1 MMLTQQDT
9 LIFERTVQASPRE
22 VFRAFTN
29 RQALCGWFCDA
40 AVVDAREGGHLFVS
54 WKNGYYA
61 AGTFSEVTPGESLVF
76 SWAGNSGP
84 ETSQVRVLLR
94 LDEESGG
101 TTVSVT
107 LSGLGESGALSD
119 AARAWENG
127 LENLQSVMESGVD
140 LRFARRP
147 MLGVSGHDIL
157 NPGLVERLGLPVTEG
172 VWLGGV
178 VEGSAAQR
186 AGLQRDDVLVGI
198 GEYAITGFQSMA
210 DAIGAH
216 KAGDRAQVTFYRGGE
231 KRTATVQFTSRPP
244 IPTPLPPADLLPGM
258 RERQATLNA
267 ELAAC
272 IEGATEQEAEY
283 RPSAD
288 SWNAKE
294 ILAHLICVERDTHTW
309 MALTIEDAPQP
320 EDNNPWHTNGIER
333 VRAVTAVYATLH
345 ALAEEFRRN
354 QAETAELTA
363 AFPQEIAST
372 RKQVY
377 VYLGGWLSTFYDH
390 THEHI
395 EEIKSLLEQ
404 ART

>member
-9 LIFERTVQASPRE
+9 LVFNRAVQASPRE

-40 AVVDAREGGHLFVS
+40 AVVDAREGGPLFVS
-54 WKNGYYA
+54 WKNGYYV
-61 AGTFSEVTPGESLVF
+61 AGTFSEITPGEGLAF
-76 SWAGNSGP
+76 SWASNSRP
-84 ETSQVRVLLR
+84 ETAQVRVLLGP
-94 LDEESGG
+94 DEDSSG
-101 TTVSVT
+101 TAITVT
-107 LSGLGESGALSD
+107 LSGFEEGGASDD
-119 AARAWENG
+119 AARAWEDG
-127 LENLQSVMESGVD
+127 LENLQSVLESGVD

-147 MLGVSGHDIL
+147 MLGVSGHDNL

-198 GEYAITGFQSMA
+198 GEHAITGFQSMA

-216 KAGDRAQVTFYRGGE
+216 KAGDQAQVTFYREGE
-231 KRTATVQFTSRPP
+231 KHTATVQFTSRPP
-244 IPTPLPPADLLPGM
+244 IPTPPPPAELLASM
-258 RERQATLNA
+258 REQHATLNA

-272 IEGATEQEAEY
+272 IEGATEEEAEY

-288 SWNAKE
+288 AWNAKE

-333 VRAVTAVYATLH
+333 LRAVTAVYSTLH
-345 ALAEEFRRN
+345 TLAEEFRRN

-363 AFPQEIAST
+363 AFPQQIAST

-377 VYLGGWLSTFYDH
+377 TYLGGWLSGFYDH
-390 THEHI
+390 TYEHI

-404 ART
+404 ARR

>member
-9 LIFERTVQASPRE
+9 LVFERTVQASARE
-22 VFRAFTN
+22 IFRAFTN

-61 AGTFSEVTPGESLVF
+61 AGTFSEVTPGESLAF
-76 SWAGNSGP
+76 SWADNSGP
-84 ETSQVRVLLR
+84 EASQVRVLLR
-94 LDEESGG
+94 LDEESG
-101 TTVSVT
+101 TTVT
-107 LSGLGESGALSD
+107 ITHSGLGEGGTSDD
-119 AARAWENG
+119 AARAWEDG
-127 LENLQSVMESGVD
+127 LENLQSVMESGID

-147 MLGVSGHDIL
+147 MLGLSGFDIL
-157 NPGLVERLGLPVTEG
+157 NPGLIQRLGLPVTEG

-178 VEGSAAQR
+178 VEESAAQR

-198 GEYAITGFQSMA
+198 GDHAVTGFSSMS

-216 KAGDRAQVTFYRGGE
+216 KAGDQAQVTFYRGGE
-231 KRTATVQFTSRPP
+231 KRTVTVEFTSRPP
-244 IPTPLPPADLLPGM
+244 IPTPPPPAELLPGM
-258 RERQATLNA
+258 REQQATLNA

-272 IEGATEQEAEY
+272 IEGATEEEAEY
-283 RPSAD
+283 RPNAD
-288 SWNAKE
+288 AWNAKE

-333 VRAVTAVYATLH
+333 LRAVTAVYSTLH

-363 AFPQEIAST
+363 LFPQELAST

-377 VYLGGWLSTFYDH
+377 AYLGGWLSGFYDH
-390 THEHI
+390 THDHI
-395 EEIKSLLEQ
+395 KEIQSLLEQ
-404 ART
+404 ARR

>member
-1 MMLTQQDT
+1 MLTQQDT
-9 LIFERTVQASPRE
+9 LIFERTVQASPQE

-29 RQALCGWFCDA
+29 RQALRGWFCDA
-40 AVVDAREGGHLFVS
+40 AVVEARKGGHLFVS
-54 WKNGYYA
+54 WSNGYYA
-61 AGTFSEVTPGESLVF
+61 AGIFSEVTPGESLAF

-94 LDEESGG
+94 PDEESGS
-101 TTVSVT
+101 TIVTVT
-107 LSGLGESGALSD
+107 LTGLREGGASDD
-119 AARAWENG
+119 AARAWEDG
-127 LENLQSVMESGVD
+127 LENLQSVMESGID

-157 NPGLVERLGLPVTEG
+157 NPGLVERLGLPITEG

-178 VEGSAAQR
+178 IEESAAQR

-198 GEYAITGFQSMA
+198 GEHEITGFNSMS

-216 KAGDRAQVTFYRGGE
+216 RAGDQAQVTFYRGGK
-231 KRTATVQFTSRPP
+231 KRTLTVQFTSRPP
-244 IPTPLPPADLLPGM
+244 IPTPPQPAELLPGM
-258 RERQATLNA
+258 REQQATLNA

-272 IEGATEQEAEY
+272 IEGATEEEAEY

-288 SWNAKE
+288 AWNAKE
-294 ILAHLICVERDTHTW
+294 VLAHLICVERDTQTW

-333 VRAVTAVYATLH
+333 LRAVTAVYSTLP

-377 VYLGGWLSTFYDH
+377 GYLGGWLSGFYDH

-404 ART
+404 AR